1 MPVQGTKSAPKPP
14 AKRRTAPHV
23 PGRITWFTSQRG
35 TIYYRVDV
43 SCIFCG
49 AGHAHNALGPRV
61 SGCDRGLY
69 VIDAPVTELSGGGR

>member
-1 MPVQGTKSAPKPP
+1 MNLRAESSSSAT
-14 AKRRTAPHV
+14 RTGRGAAVVPHV
-23 PGRITWFTSQRG
+23 PGRVTWFKSQRG
-35 TIYYRVDV
+35 TVYYRVDV

-69 VIDAPVTELSGGGR
+69 VIDGEI